1 MSPAVGNHW
10 PARQVL
16 QELQALFSVLVL
28 WLEDIW
34 DLSSPTRD
42 VIGTPAFGR
51 QSLSHGTSKDVPG
64 ASVLTQ
70 DGKEVDFGHFFA
82 HLKQPGKLKSREEC
96 EKEGT
101 QRDSMLLSGHV
112 CRWPSTAQRG
122 APGSAR
128 KTGFLSNIPTSS
140 VCILGALRVLLP
152 RKEDGRAAV
161 KTTALPG
168 MHAPSRVL
176 GASTRVFVEEVR
188 GWPWSGLARLPASRS
203 SRLWSKLGGPSEST
217 GVALHETKR
226 HSENVHIWT
235 LLVVQ

>member
-1 MSPAVGNHW
+1 MW
-10 PARQVL
+10 
-16 QELQALFSVLVL
+16 
-28 WLEDIW
+28 
-34 DLSSPTRD
+34 
-42 VIGTPAFGR
+42 
-51 QSLSHGTSKDVPG
+51 
-64 ASVLTQ
+64 
-70 DGKEVDFGHFFA
+70 
-82 HLKQPGKLKSREEC
+82 
-96 EKEGT
+96 
-101 QRDSMLLSGHV
+101 LSGHV
-112 CRWPSTAQRG
+112 RRWPSTAQRG

-128 KTGFLSNIPTSS
+128 ETGFLSNIPTSS

-176 GASTRVFVEEVR
+176 GASTRVFVEEVC